1 MSIKEKFKNR
11 HITTVSEKEIKMKV
25 AYLIAVIALCI
36 FAFGTRTADAG
47 YVSKYL
53 YSNKKY
59 NNNVQ

>member
-47 YVSKYL
+47 YVSIYL
-53 YSNKKY
+53 C
-59 NNNVQ
+59 